1 MPKPCKTGTN
11 VEMKR
16 HNTWVFLRGL
26 ARESQHWG
34 RFPAM
39 FQQALPDSDV
49 IALDLPGNGRLHPQR
64 SPMHIQAMVEFCRAE
79 LAARQIKPPY
89 RVLAMSLGGMVS
101 VAWAQTYPQEIAAQV
116 LINTSMRPFSPFY
129 QRLLPEN
136 YPTLIKLL
144 FSGASAETWERT
156 ILETTSNQSI
166 EPVLPRWLALREAH
180 PVSNANAL
188 RQLIAAARFSAHH
201 QAPSA
206 PTLVLASTQD
216 RLVAVACSHHLAQQ
230 WRCPLQLHPTAGHD
244 LTLDDGPW
252 VAAQV
257 GAWQVTLSTPQ

>member
-1 MPKPCKTGTN
+1 
-11 VEMKR
+11 MKR

-34 RFPAM
+34 QFLAT
-39 FQQALPDSDV
+39 FKNALPDSEV
-49 IALDLPGNGRLHPQR
+49 IALDLPGNGRLHQQR
-64 SPMHIQAMVEFCRAE
+64 SPLSIQAMVDFCRAE
-79 LAARQIKPPY
+79 LVARQVEPPY
-89 RVLAMSLGGMVS
+89 QVLAMSLGGMVS
-101 VAWAQTYPQEIAAQV
+101 VAWAQAYPQEIAAQV

-129 QRLLPEN
+129 QRLRPEN
-136 YPTLIKLL
+136 YPKLVKLL
-144 FSGASAETWERT
+144 LTGANAETWERT
-156 ILETTSNQSI
+156 ILETTSNQSMAD
-166 EPVLPRWLALREAH
+166 VLPRWLALREVQ

-188 RQLIAAARFSAHH
+188 RQLLAAARFSAHH
-201 QAPSA
+201 QAPNA
-206 PTLVLASTQD
+206 ATLVLASALD

-257 GAWQVTLSTPQ
+257 RAWQAKLSTPQ